1 VVSSVGTVDK
11 PNLLVKVLPSRAIS
25 SEDAKTICSS
35 VSSMFNL
42 DLDLAAFYEY
52 VKKDKVLAPF
62 TRRLRGLRSPT
73 TPIVFEALVSSIIE
87 QQISL
92 NVALVLENNLIRAF
106 GDKLKICK
114 RDHYA
119 FPAHRDWALQRRV
132 NFTSAV

>member
-1 VVSSVGTVDK
+1 
-11 PNLLVKVLPSRAIS
+11 LLVKVLPSRAIS

-35 VSSMFNL
+35 VSSMFRSI

-73 TPIVFEALVSSIIE
+73 TPTVFEALVSSIIE

-92 NVALVLENNLIRAF
+92 NVALVLENKLIRAF
-106 GDKLKICK
+106 GDKLKIGK
-114 RDHYA
+114 RDYYA
-119 FPAHRDWALQRRV
+119 FPTPQRLGLQLRV